1 MSMSNKKSNLRDF
14 ASRAKKLKKI
24 IDDNFNLSFVKI
36 SKNLNLGQMMKKSTF
51 RASASLANNKYILP
65 IKYVKVV
72 LMHYCQEEVKVT

>member
-36 SKNLNLGQMMKKSTF
+36 SKNLNLGEEMKKSTF
-51 RASASLANNKYILP
+51 RASASRAKNESKFGCPPMDFEIWIHLYAS
-65 IKYVKVV
+65 
-72 LMHYCQEEVKVT
+72 TT